1 MGTVYEMENTPKTYD
16 QNGCI
21 RPPQIL
27 RHEGH
32 KKILS
37 TDTHHSKGGGVP
49 TVFNNC
55 PFETS
60 TEKEVRVG
68 PFAHLKKRDQGSKG
82 CIGLATV
89 RKRRHHW
96 NTYWFCTTNSS
107 SSSGWT
113 WTQAQHMR
121 YVIDF
126 FSVSGGVVHHL
137 LLDCSV

>member
-1 MGTVYEMENTPKTYD
+1 MARLLCPQWEHRTLYEMENSPKTYD

-68 PFAHLKKRDQGSKG
+68 PFAHLKDQGSKG
-82 CIGLATV
+82 CIGYCKERETSLEYV
-89 RKRRHHW
+89 LVLVPQRL
-96 NTYWFCTTNSS
+96 
-107 SSSGWT
+107 G

-126 FSVSGGVVHHL
+126 FVLYLVA
-137 LLDCSV
+137 

>member
-1 MGTVYEMENTPKTYD
+1 MAPPILGTIIVSQMGTKKKWKTYD

-27 RHEGH
+27 GHEGH

-37 TDTHHSKGGGVP
+37 TDTHHSKCGSVP

-68 PFAHLKKRDQGSKG
+68 PFAHLKDQGSKG
-82 CIGLATV
+82 CIGYCKEKETSLEYVLVLVPQRAV
-89 RKRRHHW
+89 AVVVVD
-96 NTYWFCTTNSS
+96 SS
-107 SSSGWT
+107 T
-113 WTQAQHMR
+113 AHA
-121 YVIDF
+121 I
-126 FSVSGGVVHHL
+126 
-137 LLDCSV
+137 CN